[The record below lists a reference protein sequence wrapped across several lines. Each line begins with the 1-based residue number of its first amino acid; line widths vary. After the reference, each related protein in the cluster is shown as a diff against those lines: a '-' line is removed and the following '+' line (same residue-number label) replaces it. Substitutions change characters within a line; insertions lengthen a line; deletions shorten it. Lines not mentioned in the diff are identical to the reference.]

1 MNTESSWLG
10 ENTSAAGG
18 MDRGDIGERSI
29 LLVFTSL
36 AKRIPESK

>member
-18 MDRGDIGERSI
+18 MDRGAIGERSK
-29 LLVFTSL
+29 VNMH
-36 AKRIPESK
+36 